1 MKTIAKQLR
10 LNEDTVNDVMEICA
24 YYRCNFSDAIRFAVR
39 EWAAVLRSRQAA
51 EKPPATAGR

>member
-10 LNEDTVNDVMEICA
+10 LNEDTVNDVMAICA

-51 EKPPATAGR
+51 EKPPA